1 MKILFYNVLVIVLLP
16 FMVFRIFLKSIKD
29 KDYSKNIKN
38 RIGIYDQKPNKN
50 LVWFYA
56 ESLGEVIS
64 SENIIKKILSNHD
77 VVLTVFTPTGLREA
91 EKIYKDKIIIV
102 YAPWDFFLFVDNFIK
117 QFNPISLILFETEI
131 WPNMI
136 NLCHK
141 KNIPVIIS
149 NARLSES
156 SFRKYHLIKFFI
168 GDEIK
173 KINLVL
179 AQSNKHKKRFIDT
192 GVLSKNIKIVG
203 STKFEGNENFF
214 SSDHSFLQDKK
225 FILAASTHY
234 GEEEKILDAFHNI
247 KDEVSNLKLI
257 IDPRHPERTDEILQI
272 SKKKGIC
279 SKAID
284 EIPRA
289 FDVNDV
295 IVINATGILKKL
307 YSIANISFIGGS
319 LFSKYGGHN
328 IIEAASN
335 KCAFIIGPYY
345 KNFEDIIDL
354 FKSRDGCMLLNDTS
368 ELSLAFKE
376 LLNNDELRT
385 NLIDNA
391 YEVVLENQ
399 GSSDIQFKYINNE
412 INNSNN

>member
-50 LVWFYA
+50 LVWFHA
-56 ESLGEVIS
+56 VSLGEVIS

-203 STKFEGNENFF
+203 STKFESNENFF

-225 FILAASTHY
+225 FILAA
-234 GEEEKILDAFHNI
+234 
-247 KDEVSNLKLI
+247 
-257 IDPRHPERTDEILQI
+257 
-272 SKKKGIC
+272 
-279 SKAID
+279 
-284 EIPRA
+284 
-289 FDVNDV
+289 
-295 IVINATGILKKL
+295 
-307 YSIANISFIGGS
+307 
-319 LFSKYGGHN
+319 
-328 IIEAASN
+328 
-335 KCAFIIGPYY
+335 
-345 KNFEDIIDL
+345 
-354 FKSRDGCMLLNDTS
+354 
-368 ELSLAFKE
+368 LSL
-376 LLNNDELRT
+376 
-385 NLIDNA
+385 IH
-391 YEVVLENQ
+391 
-399 GSSDIQFKYINNE
+399 I
-412 INNSNN
+412 